1 MEEGAKRRL
10 VGAAV
15 MVLLLVIFLPM
26 FLEEE
31 AESPVPDRDMSIPTR
46 PKFDQGYEASVTD
59 GPDEPATS
67 RVSEPQ
73 GSDPG
78 TLPQELAPPPIFE
91 APAAVETESEAAPE
105 PEPPVLVRE
114 KPPAPESKA
123 APERPVA
130 PKQPPAPKPPPAQ
143 RDPAVASTLSTWV
156 IQVASVRD
164 PSRAQALQ
172 QELRGKGFPAFIE
185 QADVKQNLWHRIRV
199 GPEADR
205 RRIESMAA
213 SIKAQTGLEVQI
225 QRYP

>member
-31 AESPVPDRDMSIPTR
+31 TDSPVTERDLSVPPR
-46 PKFDQGYEASVTD
+46 PIFDQGYEASVAD
-59 GPDEPATS
+59 GAEEPAIS
-67 RVSEPQ
+67 GVPEHLD
-73 GSDPG
+73 SDPRDTG
-78 TLPQELAPPPIFE
+78 TGPRELTPPPIFE
-91 APAAVETESEAAPE
+91 APAAVETETE
-105 PEPPVLVRE
+105 PASEPPVFVRE
-114 KPPAPESKA
+114 EP
-123 APERPVA
+123 PVA
-130 PKQPPAPKPPPAQ
+130 EPTVAPKPPPEPKAASVQ
-143 RDPAVASTLSTWV
+143 RAPAVPAGLSTWV

-164 PSRAQALQ
+164 QTRAQALQ
-172 QELRGKGFPAFIE
+172 RELRGKGFPAFIE

-213 SIKAQTGLEVQI
+213 SIKAQTGLSVQI

>member
-1 MEEGAKRRL
+1 
-10 VGAAV
+10 

-31 AESPVPDRDMSIPTR
+31 AESPVPDRDMSVPTR

-67 RVSEPQ
+67 RVSERP
-73 GSDPG
+73 GSDPGDPG

-114 KPPAPESKA
+114 KPPAPEPKA
-123 APERPVA
+123 APGRPV
-130 PKQPPAPKPPPAQ
+130 APKPPPAQ
-143 RDPAVASTLSTWV
+143 RDPAVSSTLSTWV

-164 PSRAQALQ
+164 QSRAQALQ
-172 QELRGKGFPAFIE
+172 RELRGKGFPAFIE